1 MTLLR
6 SRAAWLAF
14 TAVFAAT
21 PALAQGRPIQRTPF
35 FEPNAGQ
42 AEGPARF
49 LLRTTPATFFFAGSE
64 VVLASSTASPL
75 RVRFLGADPGSR
87 LDGAEPQP
95 GTVNYF
101 VGSDPERWHA
111 GLPTYAEIR
120 YANLYSG
127 VSLAYRADGRP
138 LKGTYTVAPGA
149 DPGSIRWR
157 YEGGE
162 ARLDETGRLQVTTAA
177 GDAALTEEPP
187 LAWQEDEGRRV
198 PVSARY
204 TLAEDG
210 SVGFVVGAYDHG
222 RPLTI
227 DPVIVYST
235 FLGGSIFDIAWS
247 VAADAAG
254 NAYIAGDTESANFPT
269 VSPYQGA
276 AGGQGDAFVAKF
288 APDGTPL
295 YSTYL
300 GGSYFDYATDI
311 AVDSQ
316 GNAYVTG
323 KTGSVNFPTVN
334 ALQPTYGGT
343 WDAFVTKLSP
353 TGSALVYSTYL
364 GGSNEENYIN
374 AGVSGSIAVDP
385 FGAAYVTGST
395 QSVNFPTK
403 QPFQAAL
410 NGSVDAFVTKFS
422 PAGNTLVY
430 STYLGGNAG
439 ETGWGI
445 AVDKSGQAVVTGDT
459 TSYTTFPTK
468 NAVQPV
474 CALSAFC
481 WDAFVTRLTADGKA
495 LVFSTYLGGNDV
507 EYIDRGMA
515 VALDRSSNA
524 YVTGMTGS
532 SNFPTLKAYQFV
544 YGGQIDAFV
553 TRYDRKGALL
563 SSTYLGGNN
572 SDVGYGIALTRS
584 GTPPGITT
592 PGVHVSGL
600 TLSQNFPVVNP
611 LQATLGAF
619 EDPFVAKL
627 NMTAKNLLFST
638 YFGGTTGREEYGATG
653 IALDGN
659 GNIYIAGGSEA
670 TDFPIQ
676 NPYQP
681 MPHGSYDVFLARI
694 DALP

>member
-1 MTLLR
+1 
-6 SRAAWLAF
+6 
-14 TAVFAAT
+14 
-21 PALAQGRPIQRTPF
+21 
-35 FEPNAGQ
+35 
-42 AEGPARF
+42 
-49 LLRTTPATFFFAGSE
+49 
-64 VVLASSTASPL
+64 
-75 RVRFLGADPGSR
+75 
-87 LDGAEPQP
+87 
-95 GTVNYF
+95 
-101 VGSDPERWHA
+101 
-111 GLPTYAEIR
+111 
-120 YANLYSG
+120 
-127 VSLAYRADGRP
+127 
-138 LKGTYTVAPGA
+138 
-149 DPGSIRWR
+149 
-157 YEGGE
+157 
-162 ARLDETGRLQVTTAA
+162 
-177 GDAALTEEPP
+177 
-187 LAWQEDEGRRV
+187 
-198 PVSARY
+198 
-204 TLAEDG
+204 
-210 SVGFVVGAYDHG
+210 
-222 RPLTI
+222 
-227 DPVIVYST
+227 
-235 FLGGSIFDIAWS
+235 
-247 VAADAAG
+247 
-254 NAYIAGDTESANFPT
+254 
-269 VSPYQGA
+269 
-276 AGGQGDAFVAKF
+276 
-288 APDGTPL
+288 
-295 YSTYL
+295 
-300 GGSYFDYATDI
+300 
-311 AVDSQ
+311 
-316 GNAYVTG
+316 
-323 KTGSVNFPTVN
+323 
-334 ALQPTYGGT
+334 
-343 WDAFVTKLSP
+343 
-353 TGSALVYSTYL
+353 
-364 GGSNEENYIN
+364 
-374 AGVSGSIAVDP
+374 
-385 FGAAYVTGST
+385 
-395 QSVNFPTK
+395 
-403 QPFQAAL
+403 
-410 NGSVDAFVTKFS
+410 VDAFVTKFS

-474 CALSAFC
+474 CAPAAFC

>member
-1 MTLLR
+1 MTCSRVSSALALFALL
-6 SRAAWLAF
+6 
-14 TAVFAAT
+14 AAT
-21 PALAQGRPIQRTPF
+21 PALAKAGPIQRTPF

-42 AEGPARF
+42 TDARARF
-49 LLRTTPATFFFAGSE
+49 LLRTGEGTFFFTGSE
-64 VVLASSTASPL
+64 VVLASSKASPL
-75 RVRFLGADPGSR
+75 RLRFVGADPASSV
-87 LDGAEPQP
+87 DGAEPRP
-95 GTVNYF
+95 GTVSYF
-101 VGSDPERWHA
+101 VGSDPQRWHA

-120 YANLYSG
+120 YANLYPG
-127 VSLAYRADGRP
+127 VALAYRADGRP
-138 LKGTYTVAPGA
+138 LKGTYTVAPGT

-162 ARLDETGRLQVTTAA
+162 ASLDEEGRLQVRTAA

-187 LAWQEDEGRRV
+187 LAWQEIEGGHV

-204 TLAEDG
+204 ALDEDG
-210 SVGFVVGAYDHG
+210 SVGFAVGAYDRG

-254 NAYIAGDTESANFPT
+254 NAYIAGDVESANFPT
-269 VSPYQGA
+269 VGPYQPSP
-276 AGGQGDAFVAKF
+276 GGQGDAFVAKF

-300 GGSYFDYATDI
+300 GGSYFDYATEI

-334 ALQPTYGGT
+334 ALQPAYGGA
-343 WDAFVTKLSP
+343 WDAFVTKINP
-353 TGSALVYSTYL
+353 TGTALVYSTYL

-374 AGVSGSIAVDP
+374 AGVSGSIAVDA

-410 NGSVDAFVTKFS
+410 NGTVDAFVTKLS

-439 ETGWGI
+439 ETGWAI
-445 AVDKSGQAVVTGDT
+445 AVDQSGQAVVTGDT

-474 CALSAFC
+474 CAPAAYC

-507 EYIDRGMA
+507 EWIDRGMA
-515 VALDRSSNA
+515 VALDRSSNV
-524 YVTGMTGS
+524 YITGMTGS

-553 TRYDRKGALL
+553 TRYSRNGALL

-572 SDVGYGIALTRS
+572 SDVGYGIALTRN
-584 GTPPGITT
+584 GTPPGTTT

-627 NMTAKNLLFST
+627 NMAANNLLFST
-638 YFGGTTGREEYGATG
+638 YFGGTTGREEYGSTG

-659 GNIYIAGGSEA
+659 GNIYIAGGTEA